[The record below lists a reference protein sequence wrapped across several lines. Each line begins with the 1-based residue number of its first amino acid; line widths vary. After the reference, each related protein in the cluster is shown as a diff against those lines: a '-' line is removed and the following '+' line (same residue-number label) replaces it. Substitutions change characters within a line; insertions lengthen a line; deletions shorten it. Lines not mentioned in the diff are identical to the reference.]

1 MFMKRHPQ
9 MLAWPASHSKWSIHP
24 DGAHLERGCQ
34 RQANLVSMGRCGAAL
49 SLFRKI
55 ISNII
60 YKLHITKDKRFI
72 GFN

>member
-34 RQANLVSMGRCGAAL
+34 RQANLVSMGR
-49 SLFRKI
+49 
-55 ISNII
+55 
-60 YKLHITKDKRFI
+60 
-72 GFN
+72 